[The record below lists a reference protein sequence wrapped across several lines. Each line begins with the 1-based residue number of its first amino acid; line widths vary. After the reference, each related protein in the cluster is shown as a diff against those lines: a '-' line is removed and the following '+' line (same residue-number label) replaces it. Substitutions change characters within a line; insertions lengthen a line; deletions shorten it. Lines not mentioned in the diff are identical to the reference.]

1 MFINRITYKVKPGAM
16 PEVVKLSKAE
26 IERTRS
32 KATVYIAY
40 FGPRDVGV
48 FDFEFESLEAY
59 QKFWNE
65 WYASPEGVEFI
76 KKVNPLLESGGSDEL
91 WYVE

>member
-1 MFINRITYKVKPGAM
+1 MYINRITYKVKRGAIAEM
-16 PEVVKLSKAE
+16 VKLSKVE

-32 KATVYIAY
+32 KATVYTAY
-40 FGPRDVGV
+40 FGPRDVVV

-65 WYASPEGVEFI
+65 WVASPEGDEFM
-76 KKVNPLLESGGSDEL
+76 KKFNTLLESGGSNEL